1 MDEIEV
7 DVVIPPFNPSEE
19 AVSFEYPVGFL
30 SPTPMFEL
38 DVLEFDVKR
47 RVVDGEAED
56 AMPGWEPLLDRDTAL
71 FSF

>member
-1 MDEIEV
+1 M
-7 DVVIPPFNPSEE
+7 
-19 AVSFEYPVGFL
+19 SFEYPVGFL